1 MKVVICDNERMTTEY
16 LNTLLQKKENIE
28 ILGIFTSQVE
38 FLQMM
43 EHRKIPDVVF
53 MDIDW
58 KDDINVNSATAGKIL
73 KTLKAGCSAVRTRT
87 KSQMY

>member
-43 EHRKIPDVVF
+43 EHRKILD
-53 MDIDW
+53 
-58 KDDINVNSATAGKIL
+58 
-73 KTLKAGCSAVRTRT
+73 AVLSGQEQKVRCIRGNGRRGD
-87 KSQMY
+87 KVCGGE